1 MQAGLELSGR
11 YALEELLGS
20 GGMGEVW
27 RAVDRQLDRP
37 VAVKVLRDRYA
48 DPGVVRRFQ
57 QEARISARLQHSG
70 IAVVH
75 DAGEHDGQLFIV
87 MELLRGE
94 DLAAMLERAPAGLP
108 LATAVSVATQAAEAL
123 AAAHAGGVIH
133 RDLKPANLF
142 LLPGG
147 QLKICDFGIART
159 TDASTGLTGT
169 GTFIGTPAY
178 MSPEQ
183 WVDGKSVDK
192 RSDLYSL
199 GCVLYALL
207 VGQPPFHSG
216 ELPTLIYSHLNTTP
230 ASVRT
235 IRPEVPARLDRL
247 VCELLAK
254 KPADRPSDA
263 GEVAAVL
270 RSIGD
275 ELSARTQDTRPY
287 LRTLTG
293 EHGNQSTQDT
303 RPARPDASRGV
314 TRPSHRRRP
323 RLLAIWAG
331 GGVLAVAGAIS
342 GIVLATSP
350 PSHPDAGIPRAPSYG
365 LVRSLANP
373 GNGKYS
379 VRFVAFSPDGQTL
392 ATPGSDG
399 RTYLWDPATG
409 HQKAMLT
416 DTGTGSNGIAAVA
429 FSPDSQML
437 ATADSNGHTYLWDV
451 ATGHGITTLADPS
464 TGVYGVRSVAFSPD
478 GRLLV
483 TSDSNGHAYLWD
495 VATWHQIATLTDNG
509 TGATGAAVT
518 FSPDGKTLAT
528 ADSNGH
534 AYLWDVAT
542 RDYVATLTSADS
554 GKYGLWAV
562 AFSPDGKTLAT
573 ADSNGRIHLWDVA
586 TEDQTAVLTDAQT
599 GTDGIW
605 AVTFSQDGKRLASGD
620 SNGRTYLW
628 DARTGHQ
635 LTILKDPSGVSVLGV
650 AFSPDSQLLATA
662 DSNGHTY
669 LWKVA

>member
-123 AAAHAGGVIH
+123 AAAHVGGVIH

-314 TRPSHRRRP
+314 TRPSRRRRP

-379 VRFVAFSPDGQTL
+379 VRFVAFSPDG
-392 ATPGSDG
+392 
-399 RTYLWDPATG
+399 
-409 HQKAMLT
+409 
-416 DTGTGSNGIAAVA
+416 
-429 FSPDSQML
+429 QML